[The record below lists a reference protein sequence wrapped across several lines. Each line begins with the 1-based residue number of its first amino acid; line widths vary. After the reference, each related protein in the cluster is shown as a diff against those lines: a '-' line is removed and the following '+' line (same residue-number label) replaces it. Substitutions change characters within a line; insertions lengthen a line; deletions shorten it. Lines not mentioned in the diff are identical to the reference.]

1 MTATFERPPTA
12 TEAVITELRRLLVT
26 GDLAPGSPVRQEAL
40 AERLGVSR
48 VPLREALKVLEGE
61 GQVQYHRHRG
71 YIVSELSVDDLVE
84 VYRMRELLEAEA
96 IRVAVPR
103 LTDAD
108 IVAISSASRDVDDA
122 GQRGDLAGMT
132 TANRDFHFLLFD
144 AAAMPRLSRMLRG
157 LWDATDVY
165 RSVYFAGS
173 DNRARVMHEHA
184 ALLDALESRDVRR
197 AIAAQAEHR
206 NHSVAAVTTALTSR

>member
-26 GDLAPGSPVRQEAL
+26 GGLAPGSPVRQEAL

-71 YIVSELSVDDLVE
+71 YVVSELSVDDLVE

-96 IRVAVPR
+96 IRVAVRR

-108 IVAISSASRDVDDA
+108 MAAIATAACDVDDA
-122 GQRGDLAGMT
+122 GERGDLAGMT
-132 TANRDFHFLLFD
+132 AANRDFHFLLFD
-144 AAAMPRLSRMLRG
+144 AAAMPRLSRTLRG

-165 RSVYFAGS
+165 RSVYFAGT
-173 DNRARVMHEHA
+173 DNRARVKQEHA
-184 ALLDALESRDVRR
+184 ALLDALKSRDVRR
-197 AIAAQAEHR
+197 AIAMQAEHR
-206 NHSVAAVTTALTSR
+206 DHSVAAVTTALTSR

>member
-71 YIVSELSVDDLVE
+71 YVVSELSVDDLVE

-173 DNRARVMHEHA
+173 DNRACVMHEHA